1 MPSAFFTALSGLRSH
16 AKAIEVVSNNLA
28 NLNTFA
34 FKGSRA
40 EFRDLFYQTIGLS
53 RSGVASQAGLGVAP
67 ITVSRR
73 FEQGTVQNTG
83 GLLDAAIQGEGFFVV
98 KDIDLVQ
105 YTRAGNFQLN
115 TARELVA
122 TNGEIVQ
129 GWSRNPTTGVVNNN
143 LPIGNISLAGND
155 TLEPK
160 ATQNIS
166 ITANLSKNLTS
177 VFTVPLQVF
186 DSLGESH
193 IVTLTFA
200 PVTPPRTGAAGSF
213 DVTVTIPAEDVLTG
227 SPPATPTSDPNILL
241 DNSTPPVTVLPY
253 PIDFDGTGTLINPA
267 APGFPFTGPFDLTI
281 NTSAAS
287 LAFSN
292 GADPMLINWGLLDT
306 LLQPTLTNFA
316 TDSSVSDL
324 TQDGAPPAQLTS
336 ISIADSGLI
345 NGLYSDGRTLTLAQ
359 LALARFTNPQ
369 TLLSTGNNNYRRT
382 SASGQPVTGPANT
395 GGLGSVLGLSLEFS
409 NVDIAQEFTNLLTF
423 QRGFQA
429 NSRVITTADE
439 LNQEALNL
447 KR

>member
-1 MPSAFFTALSGLRSH
+1 MPSAFLTALSGLRSH
-16 AKAIEVVSNNLA
+16 AKAIEVIANNLA

-73 FEQGTVQNTG
+73 FEQGTVQNTA
-83 GLLDAAIQGEGFFVV
+83 GLLDAAIQGEGFFIV
-98 KDIDLVQ
+98 KDNDLVQ

-115 TARELVA
+115 SARELV
-122 TNGEIVQ
+122 TINGEIVQ
-129 GWSRNPTTGVVNNN
+129 GWSRNASSDEVNTN

-160 ATQNIS
+160 PTQNIS
-166 ITANLSKNLTS
+166 ITANLSKNLLTP
-177 VFTVPLQVF
+177 FTVPLQVF

-193 IVTLTFA
+193 ILTLTFT
-200 PVTPPRTGAAGSF
+200 PLTPPRSGAAGSF

-227 SPPATPTSDPNILL
+227 SPLANPSSDPNILL
-241 DNSTPPVTVLPY
+241 NDQSPPIAAFY
-253 PIDFDGTGTLINPA
+253 PIDFDGTGTLIDPSNP
-267 APGFPFTGPFDLTI
+267 GSEFTGPFDLNI
-281 NTSAAS
+281 NMAAAGF
-287 LAFSN
+287 AFSN
-292 GADPMLINWGLLDT
+292 GADQLNINWSLLDP

-324 TQDGAPPAQLTS
+324 TQNGSRPAQLTS
-336 ISIADSGLI
+336 ISIADGGGI
-345 NGLYSDGRTLTLAQ
+345 NGLYSDGRTLALAQ
-359 LALARFTNPQ
+359 VALARFTNAQ
-369 TLLSTGNNNYRRT
+369 TLLSVGNNNYVPT
-382 SASGQPVTGPANT
+382 SASGLPVTGTANT

-409 NVDIAQEFTNLLTF
+409 NVDIAQEFTNLLTY

-429 NSRVITTADE
+429 NARVITTADE
-439 LNQEALNL
+439 LNQEVLNL